1 MKSKYL
7 RKYIDIFSKCNRY
20 SAICKLFIVSILSV
34 GYAFNANSQQKVFQN
49 YVKKYKDVAIK
60 HQKKYGIPASITLAQ
75 GLLESQAGQSYLAVN
90 GNNHFGIK
98 HTSDWNGKKIRH
110 KDKSKGWF
118 RKYDKAEDSF
128 KDHALFLKRKRY
140 EPLFKLKTTDYKG
153 WAKTL
158 RKCGYAT
165 DPKYPQKLIGIIER
179 YELHRFDKDNGKG
192 NDDDIYFEE
201 EATIAA
207 ESTPHTVIK
216 KGNLKYVKARYGD
229 TYESISKE
237 FDIKKKKL
245 LEYNDLKK
253 DRQLEADDF
262 VYLQE
267 KGKKSA
273 ETAKYY
279 TVRRGETL
287 YSISQKLGI
296 QLKHLLKKNDLDKD
310 DKIKPGETLKVK

>member
-1 MKSKYL
+1 MQLNAQNDSF
-7 RKYIDIFSKCNRY
+7 RSYI
-20 SAICKLFIVSILSV
+20 
-34 GYAFNANSQQKVFQN
+34 
-49 YVKKYKDVAIK
+49 KKYKDVAIQ

-75 GLLESQAGQSYLAVN
+75 GLLESQAGQSYLATK

-98 HTSDWNGKKIRH
+98 STSDWKGKTIRH
-110 KDKSKGWF
+110 QDKKQGIF
-118 RKYDKAEDSF
+118 RKYDKAEESYR
-128 KDHALFLKRKRY
+128 DHALFLKRKRY
-140 EPLFKLKTTDYKG
+140 EPLFRLKITDYKG

-158 RKCGYAT
+158 RQCGYAT
-165 DPKYPQKLIGIIER
+165 DPNYPQKLISIIER
-179 YELHRFDKDNGKG
+179 YELHRFDKGNKKD
-192 NDDDIYFEE
+192 NDDVYFNADNDIASEDM
-201 EATIAA
+201 AL
-207 ESTPHTVIK
+207 SSPSSHTVRQL
-216 KGNLKYVKARYGD
+216 GELKYIKARYGD
-229 TYESISKE
+229 TYESIAKE

-253 DRQLEADDF
+253 DCELESGDI

-273 ETAKYY
+273 EKAKYY
-279 TVRRGETL
+279 TVKKGETL